1 MKPDFICIGPEK
13 TATTWLFRVLE
24 THPDVWLPP
33 YKELRFLN
41 EGNTVPEHSL
51 STLFFSSHWHYKE
64 LRRILLRST
73 VKLLLGRKTSDFSA
87 WQAYRWVLYYMFRK
101 HTFAWYDGLFDH
113 ESGKLTGD
121 VTPNYYDIPESRI
134 QQLSQSHPDVKILL
148 FVRNPI
154 ARAWSKALM
163 LGCNHAGRAFED
175 VSEDEWITVLDA
187 IYREWTAYPE
197 VIDRWKKYFPDMHIA
212 YFDQLQDNP
221 DAFMHDVTTYLG
233 LSKPQSEKV
242 NKLVGK
248 GVGKA
253 MPEKVSAHLQQQ
265 YAEEI
270 QAIIAMGEATY
281 PSGWV
286 KD

>member
-41 EGNTVPEHSL
+41 EGNTVPAHSL
-51 STLFFSSHWHYKE
+51 WTLFFSSHWHYKE
-64 LRRILLRST
+64 LRRIFLRST
-73 VKLLLGRKTSDFSA
+73 VKFFLGRKTGDFSA

-113 ESGKLTGD
+113 ESDKLTGD

-134 QQLSQSHPDVKILL
+134 QQLSQSHPNVKILL

-197 VIDRWKKYFPDMHIA
+197 VID
-212 YFDQLQDNP
+212 
-221 DAFMHDVTTYLG
+221 
-233 LSKPQSEKV
+233 
-242 NKLVGK
+242 
-248 GVGKA
+248 
-253 MPEKVSAHLQQQ
+253 
-265 YAEEI
+265 
-270 QAIIAMGEATY
+270 
-281 PSGWV
+281 
-286 KD
+286 